1 LTIFQNALYVRH
13 GGGIVD
19 KWDGTSWTKNVFSLL
34 PRRGSY
40 ALAADEKRLY
50 VVAWGGWSE
59 WNGQQWAHH
68 FGVPQLKGLPL
79 MGLLPD
85 GDRLWIATQS
95 RGVGLWN
102 RASGELRWFDERHG
116 LSDDWI
122 TSMAQVEGQ
131 IYVGTFVGGLARFDG
146 EKWHAWEELRN
157 ENVTALEPD
166 GSGGLWVAARNG
178 LWRLE
183 KDEQLRKPL
192 FSWLD
197 EEVQALYATS
207 QGLWV
212 GTRTSLNLLRVH
224 ATTD

>member
-1 LTIFQNALYVRH
+1 MGRH
-13 GGGIVD
+13 FVD
-19 KWDGTSWTKNVFSLL
+19 EERVCSL

-85 GDRLWIATQS
+85 GDRCGLPHKA
-95 RGVGLWN
+95 GVCGLWN

-122 TSMAQVEGQ
+122 TSLAQVRGNLRGH
-131 IYVGTFVGGLARFDG
+131 IRRGDWLASTVRNGMPGGAAQRERDG
-146 EKWHAWEELRN
+146 RLSRCKR
-157 ENVTALEPD
+157 
-166 GSGGLWVAARNG
+166 GLWGGA
-178 LWRLE
+178 
-183 KDEQLRKPL
+183 
-192 FSWLD
+192 
-197 EEVQALYATS
+197 
-207 QGLWV
+207 
-212 GTRTSLNLLRVH
+212 
-224 ATTD
+224 